1 MTNVFSLASME
12 DKYHVTYDS
21 TQESA
26 FIIHTPRGPVQFTR
40 GPENLY
46 YHKPKYQT
54 TKSSTSMV
62 KTIKENESLY
72 TPRQVNH
79 AWQACKLLH
88 ALGCPTV
95 ANLKA
100 VIWMNSITNCPVT
113 IDDVN
118 LVEKIFGKDIM
129 SLKGK
134 RTQKKPT
141 PVVSDI
147 MEIPPEL
154 MEAQQDV
161 DLCFDTMFI
170 NEMLFL
176 TTVSKRIIY

>member
-1 MTNVFSLASME
+1 MT
-12 DKYHVTYDS
+12 
-21 TQESA
+21 
-26 FIIHTPRGPVQFTR
+26 
-40 GPENLY
+40 
-46 YHKPKYQT
+46 KPG
-54 TKSSTSMV
+54 TSMV
-62 KTIKENESLY
+62 KTIKENERFY
-72 TPRQVNH
+72 TQRQVNC
-79 AWQACKLLH
+79 AWQARKLLH

-95 ANLKA
+95 MNLKA
-100 VIWMNSITNCPVT
+100 VIQMNSITNCPVT

-118 LVEKIFGKDIM
+118 LVEKIFGKDIV

-134 RTQKKPT
+134 TTRKNPT

-147 MEIPPEL
+147 VEIPPEL

-176 TTVSKRIIY
+176 TTVSKWIIYQTINWLPAQTIAAYDNALNEVI